1 MRRRDDGPGRAA
13 PGLVLDSHPTPPLGR
28 PLRSASRSARGS
40 QGGID
45 AALARRLKLVGFD
58 VDGVLTDNGVYI
70 GLVGDHPV
78 EFKRFHIQDGLG
90 IRMLRAAGLVVVWA
104 SARRSD
110 ATDLRA
116 RELTVDE
123 VVQDNKKLPAFAAI
137 LERRG
142 VAWDESAFVGDDL
155 PDVPLL
161 TRVGLPIAVAN
172 AVPEAK
178 AAARV
183 VTTLAGGQGAVREV
197 AELILKARGEWQG
210 LLTQYFTERGDVA
223 HGASRPR

>member
-1 MRRRDDGPGRAA
+1 MLERM
-13 PGLVLDSHPTPPLGR
+13 L
-28 PLRSASRSARGS
+28 
-40 QGGID
+40 D

-58 VDGVLTDNGVYI
+58 VDGVLTDNGVYV

-90 IRMLRAAGLVVVWA
+90 IRMLRSAGLAVVWA

-110 ATDLRA
+110 ATELRA
-116 RELTVDE
+116 RELKVDE
-123 VVQDNKKLPAFAAI
+123 LVQDNKKLPAFTAL

-142 VAWDESAFVGDDL
+142 VAWEESAFVGDDL
-155 PDVPLL
+155 PDLPLL

-183 VTTLAGGQGAVREV
+183 VTTFAGGQGAVREV
-197 AELILKARGEWQG
+197 AELILRARGQWQD
-210 LLTQYFTERGDVA
+210 LVTQYFVERGDVA
-223 HGASRPR
+223 YRADRSR

>member
-1 MRRRDDGPGRAA
+1 M
-13 PGLVLDSHPTPPLGR
+13 
-28 PLRSASRSARGS
+28 
-40 QGGID
+40 ID
-45 AALARRLKLVGFD
+45 ASLARRLKLVGFD
-58 VDGVLTDNGVYI
+58 VDGVLTDNGIFV

-78 EFKRFHIQDGLG
+78 ELKRFHIQDGLG
-90 IRMLRAAGLVVVWA
+90 VRMLRAAGLLVVWV

-116 RELTVDE
+116 RELKVDE
-123 VVQDNKKLPAFAAI
+123 VVQDNKKLPAFTAL

-142 VAWDESAFVGDDL
+142 VAWEESAFVGDDL
-155 PDVPLL
+155 PDLPLL

-183 VTTLAGGQGAVREV
+183 VTSLAGGQGAVREV
-197 AELILKARGEWQG
+197 AELILQARGEWQD
-210 LLTQYFTERGDVA
+210 LVTQYFVERGDVA
-223 HGASRPR
+223 HGAQRSG

>member
-1 MRRRDDGPGRAA
+1 M
-13 PGLVLDSHPTPPLGR
+13 
-28 PLRSASRSARGS
+28 
-40 QGGID
+40 ID
-45 AALARRLKLVGFD
+45 ASLARRLKLVGFD
-58 VDGVLTDNGVYI
+58 VDGVLTDNGIFV

-78 EFKRFHIQDGLG
+78 ELKRFHIQDGLAV
-90 IRMLRAAGLVVVWA
+90 RMLRAAGLLVVWV

-116 RELTVDE
+116 RELKVDE
-123 VVQDNKKLPAFAAI
+123 VVQDNKKLPAFTAL

-142 VAWDESAFVGDDL
+142 VAWEESAFVGDDL
-155 PDVPLL
+155 PDLPLL

-183 VTTLAGGQGAVREV
+183 VTSLAGGQGAVREV
-197 AELILKARGEWQG
+197 AELILKARGEWQD
-210 LLTQYFTERGDVA
+210 LVTQYFVERGDVA
-223 HGASRPR
+223 HGAQRSG

>member
-1 MRRRDDGPGRAA
+1 M
-13 PGLVLDSHPTPPLGR
+13 
-28 PLRSASRSARGS
+28 
-40 QGGID
+40 ID
-45 AALARRLKLVGFD
+45 PALARRLKLVGFD
-58 VDGVLTDNGVYI
+58 VDGVLTDNGVYV

-78 EFKRFHIQDGLG
+78 EFKRFHIHDGLG
-90 IRMLRAAGLVVVWA
+90 VRMLRAAGLVVVWV
-104 SARRSD
+104 SARRSE
-110 ATDLRA
+110 ATELRA
-116 RELTVDE
+116 RELKVDE

-142 VAWDESAFVGDDL
+142 LAWDESAFVGDDL
-155 PDVPLL
+155 PDLPLL

-197 AELILKARGEWQG
+197 AELILNARGEWQG
-210 LLTQYFTERGDVA
+210 LVTKYFQERGDVA
-223 HGASRPR
+223 HGAQRSR